1 MFGPVKK
8 KHFKRAVA
16 LGKGAMHQI
25 HTLYH
30 HGKAYA
36 SYIDNMMRIGRQGL
50 SILAPHMS
58 GQYGNALMQG
68 AMGAVGAYDSAR
80 SHVMSTHDD
89 VLEKIR
95 ESGRVL
101 EQLRNIPHEARP
113 MYG

>member
-1 MFGPVKK
+1 MRGVKVDGVRK
-8 KHFKRAVA
+8 SARGEWQNPHEACTIR
-16 LGKGAMHQI
+16 
-25 HTLYH
+25 
-30 HGKAYA
+30 YA
-36 SYIDNMMRIGRQGL
+36 NDIDNIMRNGRQGL
-50 SILAPHMS
+50 SVLASHMS

-89 VLEKIR
+89 VLEKSR